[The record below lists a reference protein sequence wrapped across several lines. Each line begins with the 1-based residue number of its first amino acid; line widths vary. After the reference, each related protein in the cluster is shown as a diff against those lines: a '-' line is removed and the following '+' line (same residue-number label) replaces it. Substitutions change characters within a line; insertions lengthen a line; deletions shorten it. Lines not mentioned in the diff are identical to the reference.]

1 MFQLHLFLIK
11 CGGILVSG
19 ISYAEER
26 ILPLNSAGKNEAN
39 LEFLKG
45 EKCELLFYK
54 TELR

>member
-1 MFQLHLFLIK
+1 MWRD
-11 CGGILVSG
+11 SG